1 MSGIV
6 ARPLIID
13 AGPTLTF
20 TAAGYSGLLVEV
32 VSKRGNRLLTP
43 ETVVDEVDRKAQS
56 AKFAGCDQVLST
68 LIGAEH
74 VGVLPDAISDKQ
86 LAQQVRRI
94 TGVGTAIRLGESKD
108 LGETMVI
115 AHALKLQTSGVDVRV
130 LIDEWRGQ
138 QVAMDHGLKVVSTEM
153 ILLGAIDLSLISDRG
168 EMRSIYQRLRDYD
181 DGLVH
186 IDQTALL
193 ERGRYRAARQSRDTT
208 A

>member
-1 MSGIV
+1 MTGII

-20 TAAGYSGLLVEV
+20 TGAGYGRLLVDV
-32 VSKRGNRLLTP
+32 ISKRGNRLLTP
-43 ETVVDEVDRKAQS
+43 ETVVDEVNRKAQT
-56 AKFAGCDQVLST
+56 AKFVGCDQALST
-68 LIGAEH
+68 LIATEQ
-74 VGVLPDAISDKQ
+74 VEVLFDDISDKE

-115 AHALKLQTSGVDVRV
+115 AHALKLQASGVDVRV

-138 QVAMDHGLKVVSTEM
+138 RVAMDHGLKVVSTEM
-153 ILLGAIDLSLISDRG
+153 ILLGAIDLSLITDRG
-168 EMRSIYQRLRDYD
+168 LMRTTYQRLRDYD

-186 IDQTALL
+186 IDQTSLL
-193 ERGRYRAARQSRDTT
+193 ERGRYRLARESRDEPT
-208 A
+208 